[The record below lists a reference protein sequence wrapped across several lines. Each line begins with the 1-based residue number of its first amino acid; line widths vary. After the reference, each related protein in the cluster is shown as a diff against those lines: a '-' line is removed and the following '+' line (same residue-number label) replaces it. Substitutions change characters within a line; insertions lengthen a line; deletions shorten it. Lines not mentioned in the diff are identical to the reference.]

1 MKTLALLSKRLRIG
15 FWQEGCHRVCMRI
28 SRLVKATVLLIVV
41 FSLPLHAQRSA
52 TTVLALAVGSQCG
65 VSVLSSSHSD
75 VSSGGPSGEYTGTIT
90 FVYYVRTSTAAGSGN
105 IELELLDDSARS
117 ANSSGGALS
126 YTTDLSG
133 VGSGNSGRQTVSSSS
148 ANFTVATFGADQ
160 HSPRQGS
167 TGTINWTFT
176 RDPMSPNSSL
186 PPTVHLNM
194 ACR

>member
-1 MKTLALLSKRLRIG
+1 
-15 FWQEGCHRVCMRI
+15 MRI
-28 SRLVKATVLLIVV
+28 SPLVNATCLLIAI

-52 TTVLALAVGSQCG
+52 TTVLALTVGSQCG
-65 VSVLSSSHSD
+65 VSVLSSSHSE
-75 VSSGGPSGEYTGTIT
+75 VSSGPSGEYTGTIT
-90 FVYYVRTSTAAGSGN
+90 FLYYLRTSSGAGSGN

-117 ANSSGGALS
+117 ANSSGAALS

-133 VGSGNSGRQTVSSSS
+133 VGSANSGRQTVSSSS
-148 ANFTVATFGADQ
+148 ANVTVATFAADQ

-176 RDPMSPNSSL
+176 PDPMSPNSAL
-186 PPTVHLNM
+186 PPALHLNM